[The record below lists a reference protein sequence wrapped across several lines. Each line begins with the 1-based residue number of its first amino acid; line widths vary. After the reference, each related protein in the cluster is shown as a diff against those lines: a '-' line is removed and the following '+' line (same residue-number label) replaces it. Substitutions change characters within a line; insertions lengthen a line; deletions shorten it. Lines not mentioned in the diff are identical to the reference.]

1 MESSTA
7 IKSLS
12 PGFVKAVVTKV
23 GRPDNFVDSPEGS
36 FVGLPD
42 IDADPAAREVI
53 ESLNAEVQSTRPD
66 PDDDGGVTN
75 GHRVTDSGSEAEH

>member
-1 MESSTA
+1 MESSAA

-12 PGFVKAVVTKV
+12 PGFVKAVVTRV

-53 ESLNAEVQSTRPD
+53 ESLNAEVQSMHPD
-66 PDDDGGVTN
+66 PDDNGGATDGQPDRG
-75 GHRVTDSGSEAEH
+75 SGDEAEQ